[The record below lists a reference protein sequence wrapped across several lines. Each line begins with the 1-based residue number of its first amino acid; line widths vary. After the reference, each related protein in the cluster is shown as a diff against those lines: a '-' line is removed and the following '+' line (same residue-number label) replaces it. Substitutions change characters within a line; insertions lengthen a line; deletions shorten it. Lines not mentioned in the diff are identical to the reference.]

1 MPSRGKTQVCAERE
15 NAPVSTKNR
24 TQRNS
29 RHVLSVSLTLA
40 VAALLVVAV
49 GMHSLV
55 QAQRVTESEGSTA
68 NAAQELDPTV
78 YLSVISPTLAITLTA
93 HPGQVHVSGE
103 TSLLRAELTDLFHS
117 PIPDGTE
124 VLFETSLG
132 SLGSTSITKTTV
144 SGVASATLTS
154 GPLAGTA
161 HITATA
167 DGSFAY
173 TTVEFVWYEILLPL
187 IARNF

>member
-1 MPSRGKTQVCAERE
+1 M
-15 NAPVSTKNR
+15 
-24 TQRNS
+24 QRN
-29 RHVLSVSLTLA
+29 RGQGLSTSLILA
-40 VAALLVVAV
+40 VAALLVVAA

-55 QAQRVTESEGSTA
+55 QAQRLTQPEGSA
-68 NAAQELDPTV
+68 ASAAQERDPTL
-78 YLSVISPTLAITLTA
+78 YLSVISPTLALTLTA
-93 HPGQVHVSGE
+93 HPGQVHVRGE

-132 SLGSTSITKTTV
+132 SLGSTSITETTV

-167 DGSFAY
+167 GGRSAY